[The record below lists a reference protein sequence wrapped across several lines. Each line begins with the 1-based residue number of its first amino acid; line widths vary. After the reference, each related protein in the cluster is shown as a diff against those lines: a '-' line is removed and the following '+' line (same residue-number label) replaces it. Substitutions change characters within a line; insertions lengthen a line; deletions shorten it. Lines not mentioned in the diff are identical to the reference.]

1 MVEPPDGARGRLGRR
16 GRRALLAGT
25 GLIVATVMPGFL
37 AASLAP
43 RIRADFAFGDST
55 LGLAVALFYVVSAAG
70 SVPAGRLV
78 DRVGAAWGMWL
89 AAACTA
95 GSCLGIVAVAQSAAS
110 LTALMLIGGVAN
122 ALGGPCVSALLNRE
136 VAVHRHG
143 LAFGAQQAGAPMG
156 ALLAGLALPLVAI
169 PLGWRWAFA
178 AAAALALAAVAAA
191 PRTDGLAVGQARPGR
206 RPRGLSSVHALAV
219 AAVLASAAGVGFV
232 SFLVTY
238 AVDNGM
244 SEGVAG
250 LLLAAVSLAA
260 TISRIVLG
268 LFADRAGQEPLRPVA
283 AMLAASVAGY
293 LMLTAG
299 EPGVIVAAALVA
311 GALGWAWPG
320 GLNLAVVQRS
330 PDAPAWAV
338 GVMMTGLFV
347 GAIVGP
353 LLTGVLA
360 DDGLFT
366 VAWIACAGLALLA
379 AATIVAT
386 LRRER
391 ASEGAGALRTPGS

>member
-1 MVEPPDGARGRLGRR
+1 VDDRRLGRR
-16 GRRALLAGT
+16 GRRSLVTGT

-43 RIRADFAFGDST
+43 RIRDDFAFGDST
-55 LGLAVALFYVVSAAG
+55 LGLAVALFYVVSASG

-78 DRVGAAWGMWL
+78 DRVGAARGMWL
-89 AAACTA
+89 AAASTA
-95 GSCLGIVAVAQSAAS
+95 ASCLGIVALAQSAAS
-110 LTALMLIGGVAN
+110 LTALMLIGGVGN
-122 ALGGPCVSALLNRE
+122 ALGGPSVSALLKRE

-143 LAFGAQQAGAPMG
+143 LAFGAQQGGAPMG
-156 ALLAGLALPLVAI
+156 ALLAGLALPAVAI
-169 PLGWRWAFA
+169 PFGWRWAFVV
-178 AAAALALAAVAAA
+178 AAALALAAVAWA
-191 PRTDGLAVGQARPGR
+191 PRTEGAAALTGRPGR
-206 RPRGLSSVHALAV
+206 RPRGFTSVHALAV

-244 SEGVAG
+244 SEGAAG
-250 LLLAAVSLAA
+250 LLLAGVSLAA

-283 AMLAASVAGY
+283 TMLAASVAGY
-293 LMLTAG
+293 LLLTAG
-299 EPGVIVAAALVA
+299 EPGVIAAAALLA

-347 GAIVGP
+347 GAIGGP
-353 LLTGVLA
+353 LLTGFLA
-360 DDGLFT
+360 ENDLFT
-366 VAWIACAGLALLA
+366 LAWIACAALALLA
-379 AATIVAT
+379 AVTIAAT
-386 LRRER
+386 LRHEHGR
-391 ASEGAGALRTPGS
+391 G